1 LNCVDMLH
9 LAGGPAALLDALLW
23 ARDWATERR
32 STAPMQV
39 RTRLLQ
45 QLLAMLSCCSWNLV
59 QTQDTKA
66 STQPTSLPLQQL
78 VLLWTGGFGC
88 LLCAASVAQEMV
100 WKTRQAEAGGAMSAD
115 YLAHGEVPPALP
127 QARLLQV
134 LERVADVQADWP
146 VEVRL
151 LWRVL
156 HCRSNAREVSR
167 LWVRAPHMM
176 QDLSSKADTARPVH
190 ELCIPGILAAPGT
203 FCRTLQR
210 SLLCNNC
217 QVPPGISATTFVAAC
232 ADALNEM
239 RNADQLSLVQVEG
252 AGKADIYRMV
262 KEEMAS

>member
-1 LNCVDMLH
+1 MLH

-45 QLLAMLSCCSWNLV
+45 QLLAMLSCCSWNHV

-66 STQPTSLPLQQL
+66 SAQPTSLPLQQL

-100 WKTRQAEAGGAMSAD
+100 WKTRQLEAGAAMSAD

-156 HCRSNAREVSR
+156 HCRSNAREVNR

-176 QDLSSKADTARPVH
+176 QDLSSKADIARPVH
-190 ELCIPGILAAPGT
+190 ELCIPGILSAPGT